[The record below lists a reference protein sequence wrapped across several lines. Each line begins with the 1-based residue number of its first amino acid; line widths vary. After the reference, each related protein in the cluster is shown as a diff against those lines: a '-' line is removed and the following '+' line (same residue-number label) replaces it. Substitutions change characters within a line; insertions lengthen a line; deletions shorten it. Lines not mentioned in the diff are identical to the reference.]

1 MSEPVYVI
9 AGNYPEAVRWAYEHG
24 VSTRDLVYLE
34 SPQDATFRTA
44 GCRDGVYLCIGT
56 WEDKPAWQLTEMFAV
71 LISRGFRRADESEW
85 EAARH
90 G

>member
-1 MSEPVYVI
+1 MFVI
-9 AGNYPEAVRWAYEHG
+9 AGNYEQAVRWAREHG
-24 VSTRDLVYLE
+24 VRTRDLVYLS
-34 SPQDATFRTA
+34 SPEDAVFRA
-44 GCRDGVYLCIGT
+44 MGRRDEVYVCVGT
-56 WEDKPAWQLTEMFAV
+56 WQDKPAWQLTEMFAV